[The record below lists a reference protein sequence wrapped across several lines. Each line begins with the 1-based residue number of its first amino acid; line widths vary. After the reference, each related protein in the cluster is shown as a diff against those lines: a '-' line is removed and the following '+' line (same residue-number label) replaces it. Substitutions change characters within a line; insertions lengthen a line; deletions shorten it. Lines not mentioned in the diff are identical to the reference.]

1 MTDAGSTKRPRVVY
15 TTDRARRCPVCGW
28 PQDDCRCS
36 KNLAA
41 SRVEAVPDRVTA
53 KLRVENRGSG
63 KQVTVVHGLPRNAEW
78 LEALCK
84 ELKRSCGAGGSA
96 GEDSIE
102 IQGDHRERLRDL
114 LARKGMT
121 VKG

>member
-1 MTDAGSTKRPRVVY
+1 MTGSDGRPRVVY
-15 TTDRARRCPVCGW
+15 TTDRGRRCPVCGW
-28 PQDDCRCS
+28 PQEDCRCS
-36 KNLAA
+36 RNLAT
-41 SRVEAVPDRVTA
+41 SRVEAVPEKVTA

-63 KQVTVVHGLPRNAEW
+63 KHVTVIAGLPRNAEW

-84 ELKRSCGAGGSA
+84 DLKKACGAGGSA
-96 GEDSIE
+96 GEDFVE
-102 IQGDHRERLRDL
+102 IQGDHRERLREL

>member
-1 MTDAGSTKRPRVVY
+1 MTGAGGGRRVVY
-15 TTDRARRCPVCGW
+15 TTDRGRRCPVCGW

-36 KNLAA
+36 KNLEV
-41 SRVEAVPDRVTA
+41 VEAVPEKPVA
-53 KLRVENRGSG
+53 KLRVENRASG
-63 KQVTVVHGLPRNAEW
+63 KQVTVVYDLPKNADW
-78 LEALCK
+78 LASLCK
-84 ELKRSCGAGGSA
+84 ELKKACGAGGSA

-102 IQGDHRERLRDL
+102 LQGDHRERLREL